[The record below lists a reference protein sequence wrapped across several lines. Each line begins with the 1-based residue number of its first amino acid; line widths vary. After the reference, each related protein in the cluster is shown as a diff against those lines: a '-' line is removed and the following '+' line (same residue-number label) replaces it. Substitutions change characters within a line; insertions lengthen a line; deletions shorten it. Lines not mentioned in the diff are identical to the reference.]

1 MPVLDKAAV
10 EAAASL
16 VPRNGPS
23 GGGPDGRP
31 SIHAE
36 PSEET
41 MSEPFP
47 LNQGTEADDP
57 SPIDPPGFNYV
68 YPYNNFRPGVN
79 NTYPYS
85 TIGKLFFVVPA
96 GATLPAGEYVC
107 TASVAMNSYTLVTSR
122 QCMYDAN
129 TGKWYGSF
137 VFYPGWKN
145 GSNSSLG
152 GAWTGRYAWTWPA
165 GNANYYYDIGFIA
178 LNDHNGKGC
187 DNSTGTHQIGH
198 YTGWLGNWYGEDYSQ
213 VQWNLFGYPTTSPFN
228 GNYLYQDNA
237 ATALLNPSVSLGQS
251 ESAAHKREG
260 LPVVPWVLGFD
271 PNNATDSYAVDNINA
286 HTNLINSV
294 VSYRNG
300 SFPLLVVGPQFE
312 PNNFNN
318 LYGGYIANNGCH

>member
-1 MPVLDKAAV
+1 MRLLRRRATRRRGRENRRNLAGTR
-10 EAAASL
+10 
-16 VPRNGPS
+16 RNGLHRHRRDRGQRPA
-23 GGGPDGRP
+23 GPDLHRP
-31 SIHAE
+31 VRCDQHRRAFM
-36 PSEET
+36 T
-41 MSEPFP
+41 
-47 LNQGTEADDP
+47 Q
-57 SPIDPPGFNYV
+57 
-68 YPYNNFRPGVN
+68 
-79 NTYPYS
+79 
-85 TIGKLFFVVPA
+85 
-96 GATLPAGEYVC
+96 
-107 TASVAMNSYTLVTSR
+107 
-122 QCMYDAN
+122 
-129 TGKWYGSF
+129 
-137 VFYPGWKN
+137 
-145 GSNSSLG
+145 
-152 GAWTGRYAWTWPA
+152 WTWPA

-237 ATALLNPSVSLGQS
+237 ATALLNPFGFSGTVGVG
-251 ESAAHKREG
+251 SAQAG
-260 LPVVPWVLGFD
+260 GITGGPWVLGFD

-312 PNNFNN
+312 SNNFNN